1 MGYEN
6 FHTTSYFFKSTA
18 SLFDSSEFTESFS
31 ELTSTRSE
39 SSPGPNYEWKAC

>member
-1 MGYEN
+1 MGYGN
-6 FHTTSYFFKSTA
+6 FHTTS
-18 SLFDSSEFTESFS
+18 FDSSEFTESFS